1 MRIHKIDTEAGTAII
16 ELDRASIGRISNLMH
31 DAKCTGPVRAH
42 FYLLYEILSHKSF
55 DSVSLTMGNNIL
67 TGKLKGGAE
76 EE

>member
-16 ELDRASIGRISNLMH
+16 ELDRAAIGRISNLMH

-42 FYLLYEILSHKSF
+42 FYLLYEILSHKAF
-55 DSVSLTMGNNIL
+55 DSFSLTMGNNIL

-76 EE
+76 EK

>member
-42 FYLLYEILSHKSF
+42 FYLLYEILSHKAF
-55 DSVSLTMGNNIL
+55 DSVALTIGNNIL
-67 TGKLKGGAE
+67 NGQLKGGAE